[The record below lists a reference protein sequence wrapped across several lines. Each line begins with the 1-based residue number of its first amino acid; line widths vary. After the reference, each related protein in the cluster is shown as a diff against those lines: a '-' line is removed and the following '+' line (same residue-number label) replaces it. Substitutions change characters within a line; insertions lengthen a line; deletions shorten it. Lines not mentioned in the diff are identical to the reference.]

1 MPESRTE
8 NRVSKVPIEK
18 LVDHPDNPNRMSKG
32 NLAKLVRNI
41 ERTGWYEPLI
51 VRPKGDTYEIINGR
65 HRRRAL
71 RELGYETVDVLIWDI
86 DDEQTDILLATLNRL
101 GGSNVLEK
109 RLSLLSRLN
118 ERMKAGDL
126 AKLLPH
132 TARQI
137 QRLVQVHSGAMACAR
152 SMSSV
157 RDTSARSVFAN
168 PRVFLLSDAQ
178 QQIVEAALLL
188 ARGGRSEKTKAARNA
203 AALTHIAQ
211 SFVRSGRKC
220 NASEQ

>member
-1 MPESRTE
+1 MAESRTE
-8 NRVSKVPIEK
+8 NRVLRVPIEK

-32 NLAKLVRNI
+32 NFAKLVRNI
-41 ERTGWYEPLI
+41 ERTGRYEPLI
-51 VRPKGDTYEIINGR
+51 VRPKGDAFEIINGR

-71 RELGYETVDVLIWDI
+71 RELGYETVDVVIWDI
-86 DDEQTDILLATLNRL
+86 DDEQADVLLATLNRL

-109 RLSLLSRLN
+109 KLALLSRMN
-118 ERMKAGDL
+118 ERTKARDL

-137 QRLVQVHSGAMACAR
+137 QRLVQVHSGGIVCTQ

-157 RDTSARSVFAN
+157 PDKAARSVFAN
-168 PRVFLLSDAQ
+168 PKVFFLSDAQ
-178 QQIVEAALLL
+178 QQIVEAALSL

-203 AALTHIAQ
+203 AALAHVAQ
-211 SFVRSGRKC
+211 NFVRGRKKG
-220 NASEQ
+220 NSEGR